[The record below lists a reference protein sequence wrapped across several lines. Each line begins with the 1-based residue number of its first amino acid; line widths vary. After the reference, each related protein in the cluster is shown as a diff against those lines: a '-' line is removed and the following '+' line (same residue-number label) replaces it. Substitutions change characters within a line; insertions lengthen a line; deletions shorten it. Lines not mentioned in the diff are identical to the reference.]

1 MTYNSESKQNIK
13 RSTASDIKTY
23 LCDHPAWTVLYFK
36 TETSQKDIN
45 KKQYNSHSRNG
56 YVLWTAG
63 CMCPEPS
70 VQTWLTHSLTLK
82 QTLHTNHHTQS
93 KILLYQLW
101 HSRVHF
107 GRKKQL
113 RQLFGKPFHILFTSH
128 LSEKTCL
135 NSLVFFPAM
144 ELGSITAQITTVPA
158 QHCPTSISTN
168 TILSSACTLA
178 LPVGWWKPCSSS

>member
-82 QTLHTNHHTQS
+82 QTLQIITLSQKYFCISCDTVEY
-93 KILLYQLW
+93 ILVGKSNYGSCLESHSTFCLQAIYLKRHALIHLYFFQLW
-101 HSRVHF
+101 SW
-107 GRKKQL
+107 
-113 RQLFGKPFHILFTSH
+113 
-128 LSEKTCL
+128 
-135 NSLVFFPAM
+135 A
-144 ELGSITAQITTVPA
+144 A
-158 QHCPTSISTN
+158 
-168 TILSSACTLA
+168 
-178 LPVGWWKPCSSS
+178 